1 MRSFL
6 VPAFLSLLAGGVGA
20 QGLQPVNGTKLFI
33 NELGKGEVVI
43 VVHGGPG
50 MNFSYLLPHIE
61 PLAKSMKLVLYDQR
75 GSGKSLTPAADSM
88 RLSFHI
94 RDIDAIRKSYGVNK
108 VHLMG
113 HSWGAFLAV
122 TYGVYYPDHVKSL
135 ILVNPTPLSAEYS
148 QQTAAEQKKRWT
160 PKDSIDRA
168 EIVSSAAFKSGK
180 ADAYENLLRLSFRHA
195 FYHEDNFK
203 KLKIELPDNYKLAS
217 QALFSG
223 LSKDLTTYDYYGSI
237 NGFRFPMMLIHGTYD
252 ATPLQAIERIHS
264 SVGTSVLT
272 VYEASGHFA
281 FIEENERF
289 TQDIRAWVRSK
300 SAARRYAPE
309 KTPSRQKAR
318 K

>member
-1 MRSFL
+1 LRSFL
-6 VPAFLSLLAGGVGA
+6 ITAFLSLLAGRVGA
-20 QGLQPVNGTKLFI
+20 QSLQPVNGTKLFI
-33 NELGKGEVVI
+33 HELGKGEVVI

-61 PLAKSMKLVLYDQR
+61 PLANSMKLILYDQR
-75 GSGKSLTPAADSM
+75 GCGKSLTPAADSM

-94 RDIDAIRKSYGVNK
+94 GDIEGIRKRFGVDK

-122 TYGVYYPDHVKSL
+122 AYGVYYPDRVKSL
-135 ILVNPTPLSAEYS
+135 ILVDPTPLSSEYS
-148 QQTAAEQKKRWT
+148 PQTGAEQKKRWT
-160 PKDSIDRA
+160 QKDSIDRA
-168 EIVSSAAFKSGK
+168 EIVSSAAFKSGN
-180 ADAYENLLRLSFRHA
+180 ADAYENLLRISFRHA
-195 FYHEDNFK
+195 FYHDDNFE

-217 QALFSG
+217 QALFAG
-223 LSKDLTTYDYYGSI
+223 LSKDLTAYDYYGSI
-237 NGFRFPMMLIHGTYD
+237 NGFRFPMMVIHGKYD
-252 ATPLQAIERIHS
+252 ATPLQAVERIHN

-309 KTPSRQKAR
+309 KPPARQKVR
-318 K
+318 R